1 MKPTIL
7 AFLALLVIA
16 VSVPAQRTTD
26 PQLRLRIRSDKDSYS
41 LRGEIHLEIIRENTG
56 ADRLLVCRQWGW
68 GIARTE
74 VHVFDATGK
83 EVHTDFMADELPPP
97 PQPYDFVLLS
107 GGDFIGT
114 RLEEPAK
121 HFVTKPGDYEFV
133 VKYTSYLSESY
144 AREVMKMP
152 NDPF

>member
-1 MKPTIL
+1 MKPTVL
-7 AFLALLVIA
+7 AFLVLLVIT

-26 PQLRLRIRSDKDSYS
+26 EQLGIRLRSDKDSYS

-74 VHVFDATGK
+74 VLVFDSTGK
-83 EVHTDFMADELPPP
+83 EVHTDFLADELPPP

-107 GGDFIGT
+107 SAISLGRVWKNPQNTSLPNPAIT
-114 RLEEPAK
+114 RL
-121 HFVTKPGDYEFV
+121 
-133 VKYTSYLSESY
+133 S
-144 AREVMKMP
+144 
-152 NDPF
+152 